1 MAKKPLREPDRRAD
15 HHDAGAVKNY
25 ITPGGLQRLK
35 DELRF
40 LLNRERPAVT
50 RVVAWA
56 ASNGD
61 RSENADYQYNKR
73 RLREI
78 DRRIRFLTK
87 RIDAA
92 DVVNPEAPRAG
103 RAATQAFFGATVEYV
118 DASGAERTVRIVGL
132 DEIDLDRNH
141 ISWKSPLARAL
152 MKSKAGDSVVLRA
165 PGRTEELEIV
175 AVRYERVPVEPF
187 AEPRG
192 AESTARSRG

>member
-1 MAKKPLREPDRRAD
+1 M
-15 HHDAGAVKNY
+15 
-25 ITPGGLQRLK
+25 PGPSRTTS
-35 DELRF
+35 R
-40 LLNRERPAVT
+40 
-50 RVVAWA
+50 
-56 ASNGD
+56 
-61 RSENADYQYNKR
+61 
-73 RLREI
+73 
-78 DRRIRFLTK
+78 
-87 RIDAA
+87 
-92 DVVNPEAPRAG
+92 

-165 PGRTEELEIV
+165 PGRTEELEILD
-175 AVRYERVPVEPF
+175 VRYERVPVEPF